1 MNRTSIFMSLL
12 LAFTFLGT
20 YQANA
25 QYKVWSRV
33 ITHTSSTRSYYD
45 SVRYYHS
52 NGRGYTAR
60 LDILNDW
67 SGIYGNI
74 GMFYTDAF
82 DNDYDTKEYYN
93 PAVAPTTAFVT
104 YNKSYNSA
112 NQLTTTNAY
121 GYGSKTFLYNT
132 SGNLIAWYGAGG
144 KAVDTF
150 IYTGSQLSKEIEH
163 GYYNG
168 SWKKMKQRTFDYN
181 TAGQIT
187 QLTDSMWHTDG
198 TLSYARTEQYTY
210 TGSQLQSVKVARWDA
225 TLTETT
231 DNYSYNTAG
240 QVDNI
245 VCTIWNNATSSW
257 DNLYKKIYTYNSAN
271 QRTECIKQNWNGSAW
286 LNINKATQTYT
297 STTLTGNIYDW
308 NGSAW
313 VVPSM
318 DTVYKYHYGFPT
330 SANNIAKAELKTML
344 YPNPAN
350 TNTTLSVYTNDNT
363 FAQISVIDI
372 TGKEVLKLYNGE
384 IQSGTNNF
392 TIAKEK
398 LSTGTYMVNIKTDTQ
413 TETIKLTIL

>member
-1 MNRTSIFMSLL
+1 MNRSSIFTSLL
-12 LAFTFLGT
+12 LVFTFLGT

-33 ITHTSSTRSYYD
+33 VTHISSTMSYYD

-67 SGIYGNI
+67 NGIYGNI
-74 GMFYTDAF
+74 GMFYADAF

-93 PAVAPTTAFVT
+93 STTSASPLAT
-104 YNKSYNSA
+104 YNKTYNST
-112 NQLTTTNAY
+112 NLLTTTNAY

-144 KAVDTF
+144 QAVDTF
-150 IYTGSQLSKEIEH
+150 IYTGSQLSKEMLSIYH
-163 GYYNG
+163 NG
-168 SWKKMKQRTFDYN
+168 SWIIQSQRTFNYN
-181 TAGQIT
+181 TAGQMT
-187 QLTDSMWHTDG
+187 QLTDSSWNYSG
-198 TLSYARTEQYTY
+198 VLGYARTEQYTY

-257 DNLYKKIYTYNSAN
+257 DNLYKKTYTYNSAN
-271 QRTECIKQNWNGSAW
+271 QRIECIKQNWNGSAW

-330 SANNIAKAELKTML
+330 SVNNVAKTKLTTTI

-350 TNTTLSVYTNDNT
+350 TNPTLSIYTDNNT
-363 FAQISVIDI
+363 FAEISVIDI

-392 TIAKEK
+392 IIAKEK
-398 LSTGTYMVNIKTDTQ
+398 LTTGIYMVSVQTDNR
-413 TETIKLTIL
+413 TERIKLTIL